1 MKINKVSILGAG
13 SWGTTVATLVSKNMP
28 AWLWARD
35 PQVALEIN
43 ASHRNSKYLQTK
55 LPCTKR
61 LVATNDLQEAL
72 RDADV
77 ILVGVPTQG
86 FRAVL
91 SNSKEYIQRKIPI
104 ISLAKGLEQGT
115 SKRMTEVIA
124 EVLPGC
130 PTGVLTGPNLASEII
145 TGRAA
150 ASVLAMQDQEL
161 SKEIAQVFQTS
172 RFRVYTNTDV
182 IGCEISGALKNV
194 IAIACG
200 MADGIDAG
208 DNTRSAFIT
217 RGLAEITRLGVAM
230 GGKLESFAG
239 LAGLGDLIATCTSN
253 TSRNHYVG
261 EQLGKGHSLTEITA
275 SMHMVAEGVNTAK
288 TMLEL
293 GQKYGVDLPIAA
305 QVDSVL
311 SGATK
316 VYHAFFEYLKL
327 QPGSEG
333 EPG

>member
-1 MKINKVSILGAG
+1 MKIDKVSVLGAG
-13 SWGTTVATLVSKNMP
+13 SWGTTVAALVSKNT
-28 AWLWARD
+28 AVYLWARD

-43 ASHRNSKYLQTK
+43 TTGHNSKYLRAK
-55 LPCTKR
+55 LPCTKA
-61 LVATNDLQEAL
+61 LVATSALQEAL
-72 RDADV
+72 HNTDV

-91 SNSKEYIQRKIPI
+91 SNSKDYLRRKIPI
-104 ISLAKGLEQGT
+104 VSLAKGLERGT
-115 SKRMTEVIA
+115 GKRMTEVIE

-130 PTGVLTGPNLASEII
+130 PVGVLTGPNLSSEII
-145 TGRAA
+145 AGRAA
-150 ASVLAMQDQEL
+150 ASVLAMLDQAL
-161 SKEIAQVFQTS
+161 SKKISQIFQTN

-200 MADGIDAG
+200 MADGIGAG
-208 DNTRSAFIT
+208 DNTRAAFIT

-261 EQLGKGHSLTEITA
+261 EQLGKGHSLKEITDN
-275 SMHMVAEGVNTAK
+275 MNMVAEGVNTAK

-293 GQKYGVDLPIAA
+293 GQQYGVDLPIAT

-316 VYHAFFEYLKL
+316 IYHAFFEYLRL

-333 EPG
+333 DPG